1 MHRPEATWLPF
12 CPRIYRFSPVSN
24 LRQELEDAR
33 VLQEDAVAPGTR
45 PWQRPAE
52 GEKRRKASPGE
63 LLAPLCSHRRHAR
76 GKEKAKAAAWPLK
89 KQTALGG
96 WAIKCQILSLVGEEE
111 NPRRAGRQDFRVK
124 DGEVSLK
131 LGSPQIFCLKCE
143 IFQLLMGE
151 KKRKLKPGE
160 ASTEPRAKTYL
171 HYFWGAEIFQES
183 LSFQRSPQW
192 TGHPTSLGQLYHLVA
207 SFSKALA
214 SGDSFHNWYRSD

>member
-1 MHRPEATWLPF
+1 M
-12 CPRIYRFSPVSN
+12 
-24 LRQELEDAR
+24 
-33 VLQEDAVAPGTR
+33 APGTR

-76 GKEKAKAAAWPLK
+76 GKEKARAAAWPLK

-111 NPRRAGRQDFRVK
+111 NPCRAGRQDFRVK

-131 LGSPQIFCLKCE
+131 LGSPQEFRLKCE

-151 KKRKLKPGE
+151 KKGNKSLGKLLQSPE
-160 ASTEPRAKTYL
+160 QRPTYII
-171 HYFWGAEIFQES
+171 FGGAEIFQES
-183 LSFQRSPQW
+183 LSFQRSP
-192 TGHPTSLGQLYHLVA
+192 
-207 SFSKALA
+207 
-214 SGDSFHNWYRSD
+214 

>member
-33 VLQEDAVAPGTR
+33 VLQEDAVGPGTR

-76 GKEKAKAAAWPLK
+76 GKEKARAAAWPLK

-111 NPRRAGRQDFRVK
+111 NPHRAGRQDFRVK

-131 LGSPQIFCLKCE
+131 LGSPQEFRLKCE

-151 KKRKLKPGE
+151 KKGNK
-160 ASTEPRAKTYL
+160 
-171 HYFWGAEIFQES
+171 
-183 LSFQRSPQW
+183 
-192 TGHPTSLGQLYHLVA
+192 SLGKLLQSPEQRPTYIIFGRQR
-207 SFSKALA
+207 FSKSPCPSKEAPD
-214 SGDSFHNWYRSD
+214 GQGTPPP

>member
-1 MHRPEATWLPF
+1 MG
-12 CPRIYRFSPVSN
+12 
-24 LRQELEDAR
+24 
-33 VLQEDAVAPGTR
+33 PGTR

-52 GEKRRKASPGE
+52 GEKRHKASPGE

-76 GKEKAKAAAWPLK
+76 GKEKARAAVWPLR

-96 WAIKCQILSLVGEEE
+96 WAIKCHHLLSLVGEEE
-111 NPRRAGRQDFRVK
+111 NLCRASRQDFRVT

-131 LGSPQIFCLKCE
+131 LGSPQKFLLKCE

-151 KKRKLKPGE
+151 KRE
-160 ASTEPRAKTYL
+160 AKARGSSYRAQSKDLLTL
-171 HYFWGAEIFQES
+171 FWGGRIFQES
-183 LSFQRSPQW
+183 LSFQRSPRW

-214 SGDSFHNWYRSD
+214 SGDSLHNWYRSD